1 MSMRSFFQHITVLT
15 SACLI
20 IGCSSSG
27 NSSSATSAP
36 APVLTSAG
44 YVQGAYNTYPS
55 GATVVEYRGIPY
67 AEAPIGD
74 LRWSLPVAKSS
85 WTGTLD
91 ATKFGDA
98 CPQVARF
105 NLTDSSTNEDC
116 LTINVSIPSDIRA
129 GEKLPVLF
137 WIHGGAFV
145 GGSSNLYRLD
155 KLADEGR
162 MVVVTANYRL
172 GFFGFVPL
180 KAFESNAVNGNYGLE
195 DQRLAMKWVQTNIEA
210 FGGDKNNVTIAGES
224 AGAASICMHLASPT
238 QVSGLFQKAII
249 TSAGCL
255 ATIKT
260 VDKGIETAEIIAG
273 SAEPEYLNCPNSS
286 ANLSCLRG
294 KSVSAILT
302 AQTKY
307 TSKNPAD
314 LAPFIPVYGTISRPN
329 ATLPTSI
336 VDALNQTNGG
346 QFKVVPTMI
355 GGEQKELLLYVGY
368 WWQDSLLGGP
378 AVDNATINSFWL
390 PYFYGNQASQVATQ
404 YGFNNPSTG
413 AEKLGEALSD
423 YNPKLGINNC
433 LYYSTAD
440 KIKAYPGSSP
450 LYLFE
455 FQDPDALVN
464 GVGISTPY
472 PPFALGPVHSAMI
485 NYLFPNYSNNKKID
499 APNLSP
505 QSEILAKEIV
515 QYWSA
520 FAYNGNP
527 AKLGLPLWPAYE
539 GSGAAVQKFI
549 PQNIGS
555 FNGSNTHNCSFWNSL
570 YPALNL

>member
-1 MSMRSFFQHITVLT
+1 MFLRPSFKFITTLIAICAI
-15 SACLI
+15 SAC
-20 IGCSSSG
+20 SSTS
-27 NSSSATSAP
+27 TSAP
-36 APVLTSAG
+36 PPVLTSAG
-44 YVQGAYNTYPS
+44 YVQGSYNTYSS

-67 AEAPIGD
+67 AEAPAGN
-74 LRWSLPVAKSS
+74 LRWALPVSKAS
-85 WTGTLD
+85 WAGTFD

-116 LTINVSIPSDIRA
+116 LTINVTTPRDIRN

-145 GGSSNLYRLD
+145 GGASNLYRLD
-155 KLADEGR
+155 KLANEGR

-180 KAFESNAVNGNYGLE
+180 KAFESDALNGNYGLE
-195 DQRLAMKWVQTNIEA
+195 DQRLAMRWVQNNIGA

-224 AGAASICMHLASPT
+224 AGAASVCMHLASPT
-238 QVSGLFQKAII
+238 LVDGLFQKAII

-255 ATIKT
+255 ATIKD
-260 VDKGIETAEIIAG
+260 VDEGILTAEAIAG
-273 SAEPEYLNCPNSS
+273 SSEPEYLNCPNAS
-286 ANLSCLRG
+286 ANLSCLRN
-294 KSVSAILT
+294 KSVSEILT

-307 TSKNPAD
+307 TSKNSAD
-314 LAPFIPVYGTISRPN
+314 LAPFIPVYGTTARPN

-336 VDALNQTNGG
+336 VNALNQVDGG

-368 WWQDSLLGGP
+368 WWQANQIDP
-378 AVDNATINSFWL
+378 VKNAAVDNAGINASWL
-390 PYFYGNQASQVATQ
+390 PYFYGSNASLVANQF
-404 YGFNNPSTG
+404 GFSTDSSLG
-413 AEKLGEALSD
+413 AERFGEILSD

-440 KIKAYPGSSP
+440 KIKAYPGAYP

-455 FQDPDALVN
+455 FQDPNALVN

-485 NYLFPNYSNNKKID
+485 NYLFPNYSNNRKID
-499 APNLSP
+499 APDLP
-505 QSEILAKEIV
+505 AQSEALAKEIV

-527 AKLGLPLWPAYE
+527 AKSGLPLWPAYV
-539 GSGAAVQKFI
+539 GSGNAIQRFI

-555 FNGSNTHNCSFWNSL
+555 FNGSTAHNCSFWNTL
-570 YPALNL
+570 YPNLNL